1 MVATYSYSLSGDF
14 GGQLN
19 IDQFGYEVKDNVVI
33 TTTFIGMSTD
43 GDDIKIYFVSSIS
56 GAEETEL
63 DALVSA
69 HTPNN
74 DIHYTKHIILHS
86 RKVSYGNSSYH
97 RARIY
102 HYGGS
107 RTDGLIQKI
116 TITGYQDSSATS
128 YSVRMMDV
136 TNHKVMAEA
145 TFTNTMEAD
154 QEILTITNIP
164 LKKAKIEFHVKKTG
178 GNSKVYAYIEA
189 INIYI

>member
-1 MVATYSYSLSGDF
+1 MTSTYTYSKTSDF
-14 GGQLN
+14 GDA
-19 IDQFGYEVKDNVVI
+19 IDTSLMHMEVADDSQI
-33 TTTFIGMSTD
+33 TTPFLGIHIG
-43 GDDIKIYFVSSIS
+43 GDVVNFLFGSAIS
-56 GAEETEL
+56 GAEETQL
-63 DALVSA
+63 NALIAA

-74 DIHYTKHIILHS
+74 DIVYTKHIILHS
-86 RKVSYGNSSYH
+86 RKVSYGNPSYH

-107 RTDGLIQKI
+107 RIDGPIQKI

-136 TNHKVMAEA
+136 TNHKVMAED